1 MATVPRIE
9 ATVFNCRASEEDE
22 ILSSYDIIEQAVVKS
37 EELPRVGGE

>member
-22 ILSSYDIIEQAVVKS
+22 ILRSDDIEQAVVKS